1 MFYLPGQTSPTDFRA
16 DDVGNLAPPSSD
28 AISSSSFCTDF
39 RVDLLRTV
47 LYERQSV
54 LDNLLGPRF
63 LEGDTVTDAV
73 AVAVAK
79 DCSDELQELRRISA
93 LTTRDEKAM
102 YPHLVSVDT
111 L

>member
-1 MFYLPGQTSPTDFRA
+1 MA
-16 DDVGNLAPPSSD
+16 
-28 AISSSSFCTDF
+28 
-39 RVDLLRTV
+39 
-47 LYERQSV
+47 
-54 LDNLLGPRF
+54 
-63 LEGDTVTDAV
+63 DAV